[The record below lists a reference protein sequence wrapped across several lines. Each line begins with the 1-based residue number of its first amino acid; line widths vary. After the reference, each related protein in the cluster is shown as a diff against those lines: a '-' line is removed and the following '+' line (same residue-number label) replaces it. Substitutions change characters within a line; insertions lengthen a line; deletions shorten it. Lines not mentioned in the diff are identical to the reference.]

1 MLATC
6 RYEYSYTSQF
16 LGSIA
21 CTYVRAHT
29 YMQTLEPSLQGFAK
43 LLPQKVK
50 VGGGG
55 GLGMMPQKGNTVP

>member
-1 MLATC
+1 MNTVTHH
-6 RYEYSYTSQF
+6 SF
-16 LGSIA
+16 LEVYA

-55 GLGMMPQKGNTVP
+55 GSGNDATER